1 VLITVLDETGGFR
14 RRERLARVLQ
24 RVAAI
29 VPLPHARGAAETEM
43 TVVLVDDAA
52 IAERNRADRGV
63 DGPTDVLAYPLH
75 EPGDAGFPDVPH
87 LGDVMIS
94 LDTARR
100 QARSRGRPAWHEVA
114 VLASHGLLHLVGFD
128 HRSTDEWVP
137 FEAVQALAEAEASA
151 VDRSRSA
158 QRILRAAS

>member
-1 VLITVLDETGGFR
+1 MLITVLDETGSFR
-14 RRERLARVLQ
+14 RRDRLARVLR
-24 RVAAI
+24 RVATI
-29 VPLPHARGAAETEM
+29 VPVRRPRGGAEPEM
-43 TVVLVDDAA
+43 TVVLVDDAT

-75 EPGDAGFPDVPH
+75 EPDDTGFPHIPH
-87 LGDVMIS
+87 LGDVVIS

-100 QARSRGRPAWHEVA
+100 QARSRGRPTWHEVA

-128 HRSTDEWVP
+128 HRSTAEWAP

-158 QRILRAAS
+158 YRSLRAPS

>member
-1 VLITVLDETGGFR
+1 MLIEILDETGRFR
-14 RRERLARVLQ
+14 RRERLARVLR
-24 RVAAI
+24 RVATV
-29 VPLPHARGAAETEM
+29 VPLPPRLDGAEPEM

-52 IAERNRADRGV
+52 IATRNRADRGV

-75 EPGDAGFPDVPH
+75 EPDDAGFPSIPH
-87 LGDVMIS
+87 LGDVVIS

-114 VLASHGLLHLVGFD
+114 VLASHGLLHLLGYD
-128 HRSTDEWVP
+128 HRSPVEWAP
-137 FEAVQALAEAEASA
+137 FEAVQGLAEAEAEA

-158 QRILRAAS
+158 YRSLRATS

>member
-1 VLITVLDETGGFR
+1 MLITVLDETSGFR
-14 RRERLARVLQ
+14 RRDRLARVLR
-24 RVAAI
+24 RVAAV
-29 VPLPHARGAAETEM
+29 VPVPRPHGSAEPEM

-75 EPGDAGFPDVPH
+75 EPGDAVFPHIPH
-87 LGDVMIS
+87 LGDVVIS

-128 HRSTDEWVP
+128 HRSTAEWAP
-137 FEAVQALAEAEASA
+137 FEAVQELAEAEATA

-158 QRILRAAS
+158 YRSLRAPS

>member
-1 VLITVLDETGGFR
+1 MLIEILDETGRFR
-14 RRERLARVLQ
+14 RRERLARVLR
-24 RVAAI
+24 RVAAVI
-29 VPLPHARGAAETEM
+29 PLPRPLGAAKPEM
-43 TVVLVDDAA
+43 TVVLVDDDA
-52 IAERNRADRGV
+52 IAARNRADRGV

-75 EPGDAGFPDVPH
+75 EPDDAGFPRIPH
-87 LGDVMIS
+87 LGDVVIS

-128 HRSTDEWVP
+128 HRSAAEWAP
-137 FEAVQALAEAEASA
+137 FEAVQSLAEAEAEA

-158 QRILRAAS
+158 YRRLRAPS